1 MKTDYESINDETLVP
16 TANSTTY
23 KGIAVL
29 LFGAVTILLATVTVN
44 TFNFNSSSDKFKVI
58 NCNDYGNFHT
68 PYSLHSIS
76 ISIINNKLWLFYCY
90 L

>member
-44 TFNFNSSSDKFKVI
+44 TLNFNNSSDKFKVMI
-58 NCNDYGNFHT
+58 CYDYWNFPT
-68 PYSLHSIS
+68 P
-76 ISIINNKLWLFYCY
+76 
-90 L
+90 

>member
-44 TFNFNSSSDKFKVI
+44 TFNFNSSSDKFKVV
-58 NCNDYGNFHT
+58 NCYDYGNFHT
-68 PYSLHSIS
+68 PYYKY
-76 ISIINNKLWLFYCY
+76 NYNKLWLFYCY